1 MLTRTGY
8 TIFGASLA
16 LLTAGLAAGNFYYA
30 TLALVPLGAL
40 VAGLLADAPHKVR
53 ATLTLSKVNPR
64 AGEEVLCE
72 VDYEALEGAG
82 PIEIAVALPD
92 PFDLSSGSN
101 VHLAVKKPREALRG
115 RWSFTFRASVR
126 GEHHLG
132 PVLVEAVHPAG
143 LRAPASGEAAP
154 AVKLDVRPKEAS
166 VRRVRGLSG
175 HARDLFP
182 ENDLSRTGIR
192 TTDFREIREYTPGDP
207 TKIINWKATA
217 RRASAVIA
225 GTAPP
230 LVNEHERE
238 GKKTVWLLLDAAPY
252 MSVGTTAE
260 SSFDQAIAAALGVAT
275 FYLERG
281 YRLGA
286 YVYNHH
292 GRTDGEVFLHP
303 ETGKRQLLQ
312 ITRVLT
318 HLKPGPSADEGLY
331 AAVDRAKAFLIRD
344 RPLVVIVTRIGK
356 SDERSFAALRRLRA
370 LAGRRRR
377 RLPVLVV
384 SPVVASVIPASGPAA
399 DYGRDLV
406 ALLRR
411 REKPLADRARRLGVR
426 VIEWDPKEARL
437 AAVLLRGA
445 RDR

>member
-8 TIFGASLA
+8 TIFGAALA

-40 VAGLLADAPHKVR
+40 VAGLLEDAPHKVR
-53 ATLTLSKVNPR
+53 ASVTLSKANPR
-64 AGEEVLCE
+64 AGEEVLAE
-72 VDYEALEGAG
+72 VDYEADAGAG
-82 PIEIAVALPD
+82 PIEIAVELPD
-92 PFDLSSGSN
+92 PFELVNGSN
-101 VHLAVKKPREALRG
+101 VHVAVKRPREPLKG
-115 RWSFTFRASVR
+115 RWTFTFRASVR
-126 GEHHLG
+126 GEHRFG
-132 PVLVEAVHPAG
+132 PVHVEAVHPAG
-143 LRAPASGEAAP
+143 LRAPATGEAAP
-154 AVKLDVRPKEAS
+154 ATTLDVRPREAS

-192 TTDFREIREYTPGDP
+192 TTDFRELREYTPGDP
-207 TKIINWKATA
+207 TKFINWKATA

-238 GKKTVWLLLDAAPY
+238 GKKTVWLFLDAAPY

-260 SSFDQAIAAALGVAT
+260 NSFDQAIAAALGVAT

-303 ETGKRQLLQ
+303 ETGRRQVLKL
-312 ITRVLT
+312 TRALT
-318 HLKPGPSADEGLY
+318 HLKPGPAADEGLF
-331 AAVDRAKAFLIRD
+331 AAVDRAKAFLVRD
-344 RPLVVIVTRIGK
+344 RPLVIIVTRVGK
-356 SDERSFAALRRLRA
+356 ADERAFAALRRLRA

-377 RLPVLVV
+377 RLPILLV
-384 SPVVASVIPASGPAA
+384 SPVVASAIPATGPAA

-411 REKPLADRARRLGVR
+411 REKPLADRARRLGAR

-437 AAVLLRGA
+437 ATVLLKGA